1 MKRCVEEIPSQ
12 LAKLIANKGWFALQ
26 NAAPVL
32 QELRRWETAPRMG
45 NEMMVHWLTGE
56 ALATRYEEAIAREN
70 QVHTDASSNH
80 SE

>member
-1 MKRCVEEIPSQ
+1 
-12 LAKLIANKGWFALQ
+12 
-26 NAAPVL
+26 
-32 QELRRWETAPRMG
+32 MG